1 MILLPPSEGKAAG
14 GDGGPV
20 NVTALA
26 APKLAPVRKRVLTAV
41 TRTARG
47 DAAVAAEALKLP
59 PAVADEALA
68 ANRAAATSPTLPALD
83 RYTGVVYAA
92 LDPATLS
99 PVGRAA
105 AEESVLVFSGLFG
118 VVAGGDRVPAYRV
131 PVASVL
137 PELGALTPV
146 WRAALREVL
155 PVLVGKGFA
164 VDLRSTDYA
173 GMWAPTGPLRHQVLP
188 VRLLTKRPS
197 GPPRVV
203 SYPSKHGKGLLAREL
218 VERAGKGAA
227 AGSVDDVGEAAAA
240 LGWDVEVRY
249 AQGSVPAL
257 DVIMPPWVPVS

>member
-1 MILLPPSEGKAAG
+1 MLPPSEGKAAG
-14 GDGGPV
+14 GDHGPV
-20 NVTALA
+20 DARALV
-26 APKLAPVRKRVLTAV
+26 APKLAAVRKRVLTAV
-41 TRTARG
+41 ARTARG
-47 DAAVAAEALKLP
+47 DGAAAAAAFKLP
-59 PAVADEALA
+59 PAVVAESLA
-68 ANRAAATSPTLPALD
+68 ANREAAKSPTMPALD

-99 PVGRAA
+99 AAGRAA
-105 AEESVLVFSGLFG
+105 AEESALVFSGLFG
-118 VVAGGDRVPAYRV
+118 VVAGGDLVPAYRV

-146 WRAALREVL
+146 WRAALREVM

-218 VERAGKGAA
+218 VERLGKGAA
-227 AGSVDDVGEAAAA
+227 VSSADDVGEAAAA
-240 LGWDVEVRY
+240 LGWDVETRRT
-249 AQGSVPAL
+249 QGSVPAL
-257 DVIMPPWVPVS
+257 DVVMPPWVPVS